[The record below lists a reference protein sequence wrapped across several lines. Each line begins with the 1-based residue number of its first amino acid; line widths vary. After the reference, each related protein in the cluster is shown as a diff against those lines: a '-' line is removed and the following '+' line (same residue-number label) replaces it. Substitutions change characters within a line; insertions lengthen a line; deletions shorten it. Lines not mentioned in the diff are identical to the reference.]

1 MKQLDILIAEKLL
14 QASAIK
20 LQPDSPFVW
29 GSGWNSPMYND
40 HQQIL
45 SHPSIR
51 NMVKVE
57 MSRIIVENF
66 DQVDVVAGVATGAIA
81 LGAIVADALGLPYV
95 YVREKA
101 KDHGLENLIEGNI
114 KAGQRVVI
122 IEDLLSTGR
131 SCLKATQAIRD
142 AGGVVVGAVALFN
155 YEFPV
160 AAKALKKEKLVAK
173 AITNYSAMIKAALA
187 SGRIKDEDV
196 VSLKKWHDDPENW
209 MPGDIFD

>member
-1 MKQLDILIAEKLL
+1 MKQLDILIAKKLL

>member
-14 QASAIK
+14 SASAIK
-20 LQPDSPFVW
+20 LQPDTPFVW

-45 SHPSIR
+45 SHPAIR
-51 NMVKVE
+51 NLVKVE
-57 MSRIIVENF
+57 MARTIAENF
-66 DQVDVVAGVATGAIA
+66 DSVDVVAGVATGAIA
-81 LGAIVADALGLPYV
+81 LGAIVADALGMPYV

-131 SCLKATQAIRD
+131 SCIKATQAIRD
-142 AGGVVVGAVALFN
+142 AGGVVAGAVALFN

-160 AAKALKKEKLVAK
+160 AVKALKKERLTVK
-173 AITNYSAMIKAALA
+173 AVTNYSAMIKAAVQSGKIKADDVA
-187 SGRIKDEDV
+187 S
-196 VSLKKWHDDPENW
+196 LQKWHDDPENW

>member
-155 YEFPV
+155 DELPV
-160 AAKALKKEKLVAK
+160 AAKANKKEKLVAK